1 MYTISFHVGLSCSC
15 CHKTRL
21 ITHTKWSKIKTIQ
34 YKKRSINKMRQK
46 TDLGHVKI
54 GLITIFFIF

>member
-1 MYTISFHVGLSCSC
+1 MELNQNNSI
-15 CHKTRL
+15 
-21 ITHTKWSKIKTIQ
+21 
-34 YKKRSINKMRQK
+34 KKRSINKMRQK